1 MSLQLWQSI
10 PFAMIL
16 LPLGSAA
23 LTSVLPKHAARL
35 WCAGVLALETLLS
48 AFFFS
53 KMLSFGQMYTY
64 SMGHYP
70 APWGNELRAGPLEAL
85 VSLCFAVILL
95 LSVLGGFR
103 KLEMHVDGSKQN
115 LYCALLMLLTCAMQ
129 AQLYTN
135 DAFTAYVFVEI
146 LTLAAAG
153 LITARSDGKGLLAG
167 ARYMVM
173 NLVGSALF
181 LLAVILLYDL
191 TGHLLM
197 SPMKKAV
204 LALHETERYH
214 APMTMVIVLLVT
226 GLSVK
231 SALFPFHTWVPD
243 AYGASTPI
251 TSAVLSSLLSK
262 SYIFLLMKMMYRAI
276 GMEVIAAARVDDILL
291 LYGILGMIVGSVQ
304 AIAQKDLRRMIA
316 WSSVAQIGYIYMG
329 MGLGNEAGMAAAL
342 VQLLSHSAAKSML
355 FLAADGVA
363 DARGS
368 SLLQR
373 LRGAGYSTPVFGV
386 IFTVGALSLVGA
398 PLLGGFAAKACFAL
412 AAAER
417 DGWRMLLVFAALAVS
432 TLLNAVYFIGAVI
445 QLYRKPDVAEG
456 AKARTGALS
465 AVSVCALALVNLCLG
480 VFASPLVQ
488 AIQSGLTLF
497 G

>member
-1 MSLQLWQSI
+1 
-10 PFAMIL
+10 
-16 LPLGSAA
+16 
-23 LTSVLPKHAARL
+23 
-35 WCAGVLALETLLS
+35 
-48 AFFFS
+48 
-53 KMLSFGQMYTY
+53 
-64 SMGHYP
+64 
-70 APWGNELRAGPLEAL
+70 
-85 VSLCFAVILL
+85 
-95 LSVLGGFR
+95 
-103 KLEMHVDGSKQN
+103 
-115 LYCALLMLLTCAMQ
+115 
-129 AQLYTN
+129 
-135 DAFTAYVFVEI
+135 
-146 LTLAAAG
+146 
-153 LITARSDGKGLLAG
+153 
-167 ARYMVM
+167 
-173 NLVGSALF
+173 
-181 LLAVILLYDL
+181 
-191 TGHLLM
+191 
-197 SPMKKAV
+197 
-204 LALHETERYH
+204 
-214 APMTMVIVLLVT
+214 MTMVIVLLVT